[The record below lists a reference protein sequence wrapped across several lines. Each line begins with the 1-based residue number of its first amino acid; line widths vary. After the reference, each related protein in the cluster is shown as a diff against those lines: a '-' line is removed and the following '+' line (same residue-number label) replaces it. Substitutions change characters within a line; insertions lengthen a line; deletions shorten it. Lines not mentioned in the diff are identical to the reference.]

1 LIRIGAFRNFGTPKK
16 ELLWEAHFRYNSRF
30 QPSHY
35 KQTLF
40 GLPEPETHHLPALVY
55 HPLEDTY
62 DQIELLGF
70 SISSPFELVA
80 ATNRTLT
87 TAQNLISLVGRNI
100 RIYGYL
106 VTWKPVRTKNHKLM
120 GFGYFLDEQGEF
132 FDTTHFPPS
141 IEKYPFRGRGVYCLN
156 GKVVEEFGFPS
167 MEIYSMQKLKVKAD
181 PRSLDIP

>member
-1 LIRIGAFRNFGTPKK
+1 MI
-16 ELLWEAHFRYNSRF
+16 
-30 QPSHY
+30 
-35 KQTLF
+35 
-40 GLPEPETHHLPALVY
+40 Y
-55 HPLEDTY
+55 HPLEDA
-62 DQIELLGF
+62 ELLDF
-70 SISSPFELVA
+70 SISSPFELVE
-80 ATNRTLT
+80 ATNRNLT

-141 IEKYPFRGRGVYCLN
+141 LEKYPFRGRGVYYLD

-167 MEIYSMQKLKVKAD
+167 LEIYSMQKLEVKAD
-181 PRSLDIP
+181 PRSLDLIQVAPSI